1 MENVLLNTNVVD
13 PEKKAELFL
22 ASVVAHDYCKD

>member
-22 ASVVAHDYCKD
+22 SSVVAHDLCND